1 MSKLSLYVLIVG
13 VCCFTQ
19 HLSSMVTNC
28 PFPLTSKEKMIIE
41 ENLQNFKAK
50 LNKQTDIQGGDAT
63 KRYDLRCTD
72 LSNLNFAANFKY
84 LDLRGACLDG
94 SDFSTAKF
102 EFVDLR
108 KASLKKIRANRAQFW
123 DCILDEADFSD
134 SDMPS
139 VSFLGSKLPLSAIK
153 TNFTKANI
161 SAGSQLSNI
170 DVSGA
175 IFDQADLNNVGFAYV
190 KVSPQ
195 TSFKKTNLTM
205 AKLDQTTGQPS
216 SLLAWLLGQGAD
228 LANTFIDGKYTDIP
242 TH

>member
-1 MSKLSLYVLIVG
+1 
-13 VCCFTQ
+13 
-19 HLSSMVTNC
+19 
-28 PFPLTSKEKMIIE
+28 
-41 ENLQNFKAK
+41 
-50 LNKQTDIQGGDAT
+50 
-63 KRYDLRCTD
+63 
-72 LSNLNFAANFKY
+72 
-84 LDLRGACLDG
+84 
-94 SDFSTAKF
+94 
-102 EFVDLR
+102 
-108 KASLKKIRANRAQFW
+108 
-123 DCILDEADFSD
+123 
-134 SDMPS
+134 MPS